1 MQKSLKIM
9 LVLLLIAVMAAV
21 VLGGLFV
28 RSRWNARQERI
39 AENERIENMVA
50 EEIQITFLPGRSMF
64 AHRRML
70 MERGFEAAEIDAAFR
85 ANYDV
90 MARLGRPT
98 TLGPRV
104 TTEHIIG
111 ARDLI
116 NDSMVS
122 IEGFLFPE
130 TINFFANTSVQNIVN
145 RMALELE
152 RAVQREGLVAAF
164 AEHNLSFYEG
174 LILASIVEGEVDVRD
189 PDAARVAA
197 VFHNRLRH
205 NWALG
210 ADISSLYAANLMGVA
225 TQHEDG
231 SPNHAIL
238 QLCSPWNTR
247 SYECGRGLPPTPINS
262 PSLAALRITANPA
275 PQSLGR
281 DFYFLTGDSGRKYF
295 ARTLPEH
302 QRNIR
307 EHCRVRC
314 QNW

>member
-1 MQKSLKIM
+1 MKALSTMQKSLKIM

-197 VFHNRLRH
+197 VF
-205 NWALG
+205 
-210 ADISSLYAANLMGVA
+210 
-225 TQHEDG
+225 
-231 SPNHAIL
+231 P
-238 QLCSPWNTR
+238 
-247 SYECGRGLPPTPINS
+247 
-262 PSLAALRITANPA
+262 ALRRLFPA
-275 PQSLGR
+275 SQR
-281 DFYFLTGDSGRKYF
+281 FKQRK
-295 ARTLPEH
+295 RLLISRKKRRGWP
-302 QRNIR
+302 
-307 EHCRVRC
+307 
-314 QNW
+314 